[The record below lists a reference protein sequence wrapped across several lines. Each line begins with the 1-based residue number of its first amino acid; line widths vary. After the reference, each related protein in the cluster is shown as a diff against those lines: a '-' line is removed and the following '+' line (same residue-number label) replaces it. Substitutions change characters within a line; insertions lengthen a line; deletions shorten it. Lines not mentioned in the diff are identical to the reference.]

1 VSSVDDLI
9 ARLGLAPHPEGGHF
23 RETFRDRPS
32 SGGRG
37 ALTTILYL
45 LKAGEISRW
54 HRVIDA
60 IEIWHFHDGEP
71 LELLL
76 SADGRG
82 VERHVLGRGA
92 ALQVMVPAGCWQSA
106 RPLGAWTLVGCAV
119 APAFEFTSFEMA
131 PRGWEP
137 AGA

>member
-1 VSSVDDLI
+1 VTADGLI
-9 ARLGLAPHPEGGHF
+9 TRLGLQPHPEGGHY
-23 RETFRDRPS
+23 REIFRDRPA

-37 ALTTILYL
+37 VLTSILYL
-45 LKAGEISRW
+45 LKAGEVSRW
-54 HRVIDA
+54 HRVTDA